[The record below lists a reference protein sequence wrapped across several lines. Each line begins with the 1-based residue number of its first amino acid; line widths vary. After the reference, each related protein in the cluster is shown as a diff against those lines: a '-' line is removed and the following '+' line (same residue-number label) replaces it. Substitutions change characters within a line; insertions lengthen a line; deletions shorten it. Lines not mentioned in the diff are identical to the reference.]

1 MNEITQGNKAVM
13 EVKRYLEAT
22 EVKNRFNGMLGQKA
36 PQFMA
41 SIINAVST
49 NYGLQ
54 KCNPNSIMA
63 AALVAAS
70 FDLPIDNNLGFSALV
85 PYGNICQFQMM
96 YKGYIQL
103 AIRTGAY
110 ERMNC
115 SEVYADEIIKYNP
128 ITAECEFVDDFNQ
141 CRDRAT
147 GDPNR
152 VVGYYAWFRLKSGF
166 TKELYMSKADI
177 VNHAMKYSKAYRA
190 DRQRGQ
196 NTSPWSTMFDT
207 MAKKTV
213 LKLLLSRWGILSIG
227 LQRAISEDQKTFD
240 VNGVATYGDNQPDD
254 IQPVDEVQEPNFQ
267 KVQTPSEARR

>member
-1 MNEITQGNKAVM
+1 
-13 EVKRYLEAT
+13 
-22 EVKNRFNGMLGQKA
+22 
-36 PQFMA
+36 
-41 SIINAVST
+41 
-49 NYGLQ
+49 
-54 KCNPNSIMA
+54 
-63 AALVAAS
+63 
-70 FDLPIDNNLGFSALV
+70 
-85 PYGNICQFQMM
+85 MM